1 MTDKQM
7 VFIVNLIADKIKA
20 CKDMEEVRKAID
32 ELLAMVNKK
41 SKNNSK

>member
-1 MTDKQM
+1 ME
-7 VFIVNLIADKIKA
+7 FIVNLIADKIKA